1 MSYLFSLCLSDDV
14 EQGRN
19 RPAVVRSFREI
30 KQMLNMFA
38 KGIGR
43 KFTKYETELVVAD
56 SSTKFFK
63 WGDTYRV
70 VGVQSDGSRIPLG
83 YCNFEKSWVNY
94 YSQIDVSMT
103 LIFVFSIIGVVT
115 SMISHNLPACG
126 WAFIAALLT
135 TLVGGLR
142 FGLLQQ
148 KLMYLL
154 K

>member
-1 MSYLFSLCLSDDV
+1 MSYLFSLCLGDNV

-19 RPAVVRSFREI
+19 LPVVVGSFRDI
-30 KQMLNMFA
+30 KQMLNMFS
-38 KGIGR
+38 KEVDR
-43 KFTKYETELVVAD
+43 KFTKYETEWVVAD
-56 SSTKFFK
+56 SSTKFFE

-94 YSQIDVSMT
+94 YSQMDVSMT
-103 LIFVFSIIGVVT
+103 LIFVFSIVGVVT
-115 SMISHNLPACG
+115 SIIGHNLPACA
-126 WAFIAALLT
+126 WAFIVALLS

-148 KLMYLL
+148 KFMYLL

>member
-19 RPAVVRSFREI
+19 RPVVVGSFREI

-38 KGIGR
+38 KEVDR
-43 KFTKYETELVVAD
+43 KFTKYETEWVVAD

-94 YSQIDVSMT
+94 CSSLDVSMV
-103 LIFVFSIIGVVT
+103 LMFALAIIG
-115 SMISHNLPACG
+115 MISSVLNHNVSACL
-126 WAFIAALLT
+126 WAFIACLWMGIVCIMRRGMIT
-135 TLVGGLR
+135 
-142 FGLLQQ
+142 Q